1 MHIPPAKPAKRNL
14 LSAILKKKAPPLPP
28 RISDARRRIEMQK
41 QAKFHLARHD
51 ALMNRIRH
59 DDQLHAR
66 RQRQQ
71 MALQIPKRAPINIR
85 PQPTQA
91 KQYQPRYTPLPQPPT
106 RRPDNSRRLV
116 NLGWLSKILLIV
128 KLKVLCQDLSNT
140 SYQCYPVFYLGCLE
154 LRGI

>member
-14 LSAILKKKAPPLPP
+14 LSAFLKKKAPPLPP

-59 DDQLHAR
+59 DDQIHAR

-91 KQYQPRYTPLPQPPT
+91 KQNQPRYTPSPT
-106 RRPDNSRRLV
+106 RRPDNSRRL
-116 NLGWLSKILLIV
+116 NPQQPPPIRTTPLL
-128 KLKVLCQDLSNT
+128 
-140 SYQCYPVFYLGCLE
+140 FYNPRRSDSFVYHC
-154 LRGI
+154 